1 MWEDIWRYAETI
13 SICNRTRAIQLRIIH
28 RLHISP
34 NRRHAF
40 SPTSSS
46 PQCLKC
52 KTDTGTL
59 TYCLWSCTKIQ
70 RYWSGVLQEIENILG
85 VDLELDPVSLLLG
98 LPSRHVTS
106 VGKRRLYNI
115 LTFAARKNIL
125 LQWISDKVPSIKDWH
140 KILFEWMLEFM
151 LNYAYNLEYNL
162 FGTEMLN
169 YAYNLEVDMPSD
181 SQRVK
186 LVAFLVQE
194 GYEDNIVIAHDIHT
208 KNRLTKYGGQDYSHI
223 LKNIVAKM
231 LSRVINQTQV
241 DKALIENS
249 KRWLTFK

>member
-1 MWEDIWRYAETI
+1 MWEDIWRYAKTI

-59 TYCLWSCTKIQ
+59 THCLWSCTKIQ
-70 RYWSGVLQEIENILG
+70 RYWSGVLQEIEKILG
-85 VDLELDPVSLLLG
+85 VDLELDPVSLLLV
-98 LPSRHVTS
+98 LPSRQVTS

-140 KILFEWMLEFM
+140 KILFEWVPLEYLTCTLHSKTDQFYKVWEPY
-151 LNYAYNLEYNL
+151 LNYLEP
-162 FGTEMLN
+162 EVSAIMLQGF
-169 YAYNLEVDMPSD
+169 S
-181 SQRVK
+181 
-186 LVAFLVQE
+186 
-194 GYEDNIVIAHDIHT
+194 
-208 KNRLTKYGGQDYSHI
+208 
-223 LKNIVAKM
+223 
-231 LSRVINQTQV
+231 
-241 DKALIENS
+241 
-249 KRWLTFK
+249 

>member
-1 MWEDIWRYAETI
+1 MD
-13 SICNRTRAIQLRIIH
+13 NKVFFFIIFF
-28 RLHISP
+28 
-34 NRRHAF
+34 F
-40 SPTSSS
+40 SNEN
-46 PQCLKC
+46 L
-52 KTDTGTL
+52 L
-59 TYCLWSCTKIQ
+59 M
-70 RYWSGVLQEIENILG
+70 LQE
-85 VDLELDPVSLLLG
+85 
-98 LPSRHVTS
+98 TS
-106 VGKRRLYNI
+106 AVREMFRET
-115 LTFAARKNIL
+115 TFDNG
-125 LQWISDKVPSIKDWH
+125 
-140 KILFEWMLEFM
+140 EMLEFAK
-151 LNYAYNLEYNL
+151 YAYNLEYNL